1 MIVLGL
7 TGKYCSGKSVI
18 AFELE
23 KQGFYHI
30 DVDKLGHF
38 ALEEKKG
45 EIEKT
50 FGNAV
55 ISTEKDGTVKVD
67 RKALGAIVF
76 SDRKKKKLLESIVH
90 PAMAGEVARIVEKE
104 CKRDSNSKIL
114 INAAILAQ
122 MNLHKLCT
130 VVIWVKTPFFVRFKR
145 ALKRD
150 NLGFFAVLKRIISQR
165 NLTSNLTK
173 KYVDTYIVNNYGETN
188 SPESVIDRIL
198 KLIDLRN

>member
-1 MIVLGL
+1 MIVGL

-23 KQGFYHI
+23 KLGFYHV

-38 ALEEKKG
+38 ALEEKKK

-50 FGNAV
+50 FGSVV
-55 ISTEKDGTVKVD
+55 ISKERDGTTKVD

-90 PAMAGEVARIVEKE
+90 PAMTGEVARIIEKE
-104 CKRDSNSKIL
+104 CQRDSSSKIL
-114 INAAILAQ
+114 IDAAILAQ
-122 MNLHKLCT
+122 MNLHKLCS
-130 VVIWVKTPFFVRFKR
+130 VVIWVRTPFFVRLKR

-173 KYVDTYIVNNYGETN
+173 KYVDTYIVDNYGKMG
-188 SPESVIDRIL
+188 SSESVVDRVL